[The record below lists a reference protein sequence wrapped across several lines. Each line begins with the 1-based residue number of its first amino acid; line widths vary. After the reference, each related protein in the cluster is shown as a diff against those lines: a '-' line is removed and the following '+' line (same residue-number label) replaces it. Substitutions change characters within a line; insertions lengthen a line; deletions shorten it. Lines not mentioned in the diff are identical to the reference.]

1 VWDWYRIRFAR
12 TEEQPPQLRR
22 APGDDVIAVLMLLE
36 NYENEQNRRFLEG
49 FVVQRYP
56 LRWWF
61 PEEETYRLPRDWRT
75 AEVTERSSLLMR
87 LLRQPFDPITS
98 QQFWNYILYRIPP
111 HPLGSTDF
119 VIAVRPEVAPEIGL
133 GLGGER

>member
-1 VWDWYRIRFAR
+1 
-12 TEEQPPQLRR
+12 
-22 APGDDVIAVLMLLE
+22 
-36 NYENEQNRRFLEG
+36 
-49 FVVQRYP
+49 VVQRYP